1 MLQEMYVAT
10 VTSPTGLW
18 SLSWR
23 FSVFQYFIS
32 YKKAS
37 RCVIKP
43 ITWHLHYQN
52 GHYSICRKLC
62 FNFLYIEAG
71 EEENEQNRRTSGSAL
86 KICSWNFYSSFWM
99 YSPLPCRLLGVNI
112 CVFPMPEGLISKTS
126 DWKKKNHWEI
136 LFNKNNGKRSQ
147 ERFSIDFCRT
157 VSLWVAPCWVLMHFH
172 TGFPFQTQTLHPSSW
187 VLTYSNSIKLKARTQ
202 DVLAGDFGLTT
213 WWMLCT
219 LPIR

>member
-1 MLQEMYVAT
+1 MIISYSHTSKNHPNAKWIFKLAFHYTGTKNNEQDFFFFLLRRGRPAWDDLWVRSGLRSATLMLQEMYVAT

-23 FSVFQYFIS
+23 FSVFQYFTS

-99 YSPLPCRLLGVNI
+99 YSPLPWRLLGVNI

-126 DWKKKNHWEI
+126 DWKKK
-136 LFNKNNGKRSQ
+136 K
-147 ERFSIDFCRT
+147 
-157 VSLWVAPCWVLMHFH
+157 SL
-172 TGFPFQTQTLHPSSW
+172 G
-187 VLTYSNSIKLKARTQ
+187 NS
-202 DVLAGDFGLTT
+202 F
-213 WWMLCT
+213 
-219 LPIR
+219 